1 MQVGKTLVSFYGGAC
16 SIVGMNEQQETIAAD
31 VTLEQAQDMAA
42 IFTGNVQ
49 DRKAATAAIL
59 VRALELATTDLS
71 PQRRASLFCD
81 IDAMLQAEREACA
94 IAALN
99 APIKTA
105 NQPIREACANAIRAR
120 NEII

>member
-16 SIVGMNEQQETIAAD
+16 SIVGMNEQQETTAAKLVFD
-31 VTLEQAQDMAA
+31 KA
-42 IFTGNVQ
+42 NVLAWALCDEPQ
-49 DRKAATAAIL
+49 DRDAATAAIL
-59 VRALELATTDLS
+59 VRALELATPDLS

-81 IDAMLQAEREACA
+81 IDAMLQTEREACA

-120 NEII
+120 SCK

>member
-1 MQVGKTLVSFYGGAC
+1 MQVGKTLVSFYDGAC
-16 SIVGMNEQQETIAAD
+16 SIVGMNEFQEKVFAERLIAW
-31 VTLEQAQDMAA
+31 VERRISCVSLEE
-42 IFTGNVQ
+42 NVNS
-49 DRKAATAAIL
+49 DL
-59 VRALELATTDLS
+59 VALLARALEIAAPDLS

-94 IAALN
+94 IAAIN

-105 NQPIREACANAIRAR
+105 TQPIREACANAIRAR

>member
-1 MQVGKTLVSFYGGAC
+1 MT
-16 SIVGMNEQQETIAAD
+16 EEQETNAARL
-31 VTLEQAQDMAA
+31 VLENAYGWAFNSCDNPQD
-42 IFTGNVQ
+42 I
-49 DRKAATAAIL
+49 DAATAAIL
-59 VRALELATTDLS
+59 IRALELATPDLS

-105 NQPIREACANAIRAR
+105 TQPIREACANAIRAR
-120 NEII
+120 SYK

>member
-1 MQVGKTLVSFYGGAC
+1 MTEFQEEIFAKRLLAWIEPRVECVAKKENVNSD
-16 SIVGMNEQQETIAAD
+16 IVALLA
-31 VTLEQAQDMAA
+31 
-42 IFTGNVQ
+42 
-49 DRKAATAAIL
+49 
-59 VRALELATTDLS
+59 RALELATPDLS

>member
-16 SIVGMNEQQETIAAD
+16 SIVGMNDEQE
-31 VTLEQAQDMAA
+31 LDMAVKIRTAA
-42 IFTGNVQ
+42 IVCAKLISKPE
-49 DRKAATAAIL
+49 DMSAATAAIL
-59 VRALELATTDLS
+59 IRALELATPDLS

-120 NEII
+120 SYNK

>member
-16 SIVGMNEQQETIAAD
+16 SIVGMNDEQELIAATHAYELAGD
-31 VTLEQAQDMAA
+31 LAFDFANPQD
-42 IFTGNVQ
+42 Q
-49 DRKAATAAIL
+49 YAATAAIL
-59 VRALELATTDLS
+59 IRALELATPDLS

-94 IAALN
+94 VAALN

>member
-16 SIVGMNEQQETIAAD
+16 SIVGMNESDELKIATMLLNSAD
-31 VTLEQAQDMAA
+31 EFAANACKDEQD
-42 IFTGNVQ
+42 I
-49 DRKAATAAIL
+49 DAATAAIL
-59 VRALELATTDLS
+59 VRALELATPDLS

-81 IDAMLQAEREACA
+81 IDAMLQVEREACA
-94 IAALN
+94 VAALN

-120 NEII
+120 K

>member
-1 MQVGKTLVSFYGGAC
+1 
-16 SIVGMNEQQETIAAD
+16 MNDEQETILAINVYEFARGNAAYCSKHED
-31 VTLEQAQDMAA
+31 TL
-42 IFTGNVQ
+42 
-49 DRKAATAAIL
+49 AATAAIL
-59 VRALELATTDLS
+59 VRALELATPDLS

-81 IDAMLQAEREACA
+81 IDTMLQAEREACA

>member
-16 SIVGMNEQQETIAAD
+16 SIVGMNDAQELEVAHEVVSKAANGAWRHD
-31 VTLEQAQDMAA
+31 VILEDMS
-42 IFTGNVQ
+42 
-49 DRKAATAAIL
+49 AATAAIL
-59 VRALELATTDLS
+59 VRALELATPDLS

-105 NQPIREACANAIRAR
+105 TQPIREACANAIRAR
-120 NEII
+120 K

>member
-16 SIVGMNEQQETIAAD
+16 SIVGMNEQQETTAAKLVLD
-31 VTLEQAQDMAA
+31 KA
-42 IFTGNVQ
+42 NVWAWASCDEPQ
-49 DRKAATAAIL
+49 DRDAATAAIL
-59 VRALELATTDLS
+59 IRALELATPALS

-120 NEII
+120 K

>member
-16 SIVGMNEQQETIAAD
+16 SIVGMNDAQEHTIALIISRSAEQWATAYCDNKCD
-31 VTLEQAQDMAA
+31 VD
-42 IFTGNVQ
+42 
-49 DRKAATAAIL
+49 AATAAVLI
-59 VRALELATTDLS
+59 RALELATPDLL
-71 PQRRASLFCD
+71 PHRRASLFCD

-105 NQPIREACANAIRAR
+105 TQPIREACANAIRAR